1 MAKKVK
7 VPSLKEMQKKFPGFV
22 IASEN
27 DDTHLPW
34 LPSRFHAFNYV
45 LGGGRIFYFNCF
57 AVNSISLYFYCKV
70 LIIRYLC
77 I

>member
-7 VPSLKEMQKKFPGFV
+7 IPSLKEMQKKFPGFV

-27 DDTHLPW
+27 DDTNLPW

-45 LGGGRIFYFNCF
+45 LGGGIPYGKILELFGTESGGKTLMAYDF
-57 AVNSISLYFYCKV
+57 AYC
-70 LIIRYLC
+70 C
-77 I
+77 Q

>member
-27 DDTHLPW
+27 DDTNLPW

-45 LGGGRIFYFNCF
+45 LGGGIPYGK
-57 AVNSISLYFYCKV
+57 IL
-70 LIIRYLC
+70 
-77 I
+77 